1 MRKSYFSGRFPNPVP
16 STNLL
21 LDDGA
26 DFKQFEPFEGE
37 ADAAPRAPP
46 PGAEPLQVV
55 DINMKKAF
63 NEGNHFT
70 NEYMTNLLVVRR
82 GQQFVIDVSC
92 NRPLQ
97 PEDDFQV
104 EFLIGSDPTPNKD
117 SMVVVTFGNRS
128 GGSWGGQILGS
139 QGAVVSLGITPHPRA
154 IVGLYRTYV
163 AVSTGNG
170 MQRTEKNPN
179 TNLYVLFNPW
189 SQDDEVFYPDD
200 AGRWEYV
207 LNSTGIIYQGTS
219 NQVSERGWVF
229 GQFEAGVLDACIY
242 ILDVCRMPIESR
254 GDVIKVLRT
263 ASAMINSQDDNGV
276 LVGNWGE
283 DFSMGVAPTTWT
295 GSAKIL
301 LQYHNTG
308 APVSFA
314 QCWVYAGVLNTFMR
328 CLGIPARVITN
339 FNSAHDNTGNLKT
352 ELIFMA
358 DGSPD
363 RRRTRDSIWNYHCWN
378 EAYIKRVDLP
388 PKYSGW
394 QVVDATP
401 QETSDGF
408 FRCGPAPVIAVKD
421 GELYH
426 PFDCGFVFAEVNS
439 DLVHMK
445 SDKYGNL
452 SPFKVDTTYVGIL
465 IYTKAMGGWSPEN
478 VTHTYKYPEGSPQDQ
493 QTMAKAEEFGMSRDH
508 SELPETKLA
517 LAVRADPRPLGETV
531 NVMVTFYNQSEQ
543 HKTVKAH
550 LEVSI
555 AYYTGVV
562 SQSFRSEDFS
572 LQVPSFQKNSA
583 MFDITPQEYMPH
595 LGSKAGL
602 HIVVTGQ
609 TETDKVSEIMVVALN
624 PPPINISLSGR
635 PQVNQ
640 EMYVTVSFKNS
651 LQMTL
656 YNAKLVIEGAGLLE
670 HREFHYNTIGPF
682 AEISQKVKFS
692 PQKPGLRTIVAV
704 LDSQNLPEVTA
715 MVEVKIM
722 P

>member
-1 MRKSYFSGRFPNPVP
+1 CLPP
-16 STNLL
+16 S
-21 LDDGA
+21 
-26 DFKQFEPFEGE
+26 
-37 ADAAPRAPP
+37 
-46 PGAEPLQVV
+46 EPLQVV

-97 PEDDFQV
+97 WRLTAFPPPT
-104 EFLIGSDPTPNKD
+104 GSDPTPNKD

-478 VTHTYKYPEGSPQDQ
+478 VTHTYKYPEGNPNG
-493 QTMAKAEEFGMSRDH
+493 AF
-508 SELPETKLA
+508 LC
-517 LAVRADPRPLGETV
+517 
-531 NVMVTFYNQSEQ
+531 
-543 HKTVKAH
+543 
-550 LEVSI
+550 
-555 AYYTGVV
+555 
-562 SQSFRSEDFS
+562 
-572 LQVPSFQKNSA
+572 LQ
-583 MFDITPQEYMPH
+583 
-595 LGSKAGL
+595 
-602 HIVVTGQ
+602 
-609 TETDKVSEIMVVALN
+609 
-624 PPPINISLSGR
+624 LSGR

-656 YNAKLVIEGAGLLE
+656 YNAKLVIEGAGLLD
-670 HREFHYNTIGPF
+670 TIGPF

-704 LDSQNLPEVTA
+704 LDSQNLPEVTIPLFEQIHSIISLNDRFTDESSLKNKSPAFILTFRSFICLFVCLQVTA